1 MWPIDRSR
9 SNTPPG
15 QSLKIFN
22 INNYLNLSLC
32 VVSFAISAATAHAE
46 GLYKWR
52 DKNGIVT
59 YSQTAPQ
66 GVDASAVETVHVTTL
81 TPAQQRAALS
91 LLRKDER
98 TGNEYAKKLEQS
110 WNRVDAKIS
119 AAIRDLHKAEAAL
132 KTGRAPQPGER
143 LGNAGG
149 GSRLTQ
155 GYFDRL
161 HALEKNID
169 HARHT
174 LDNAYQERNA
184 LR

>member
-9 SNTPPG
+9 
-15 QSLKIFN
+15 FN
-22 INNYLNLSLC
+22 KLPRQISEISIKNNYLLIFIC
-32 VVSFAISAATAHAE
+32 AVSFAASAATARAE

-52 DKNGIVT
+52 DKNGVVT

-66 GVDASAVETVHVTTL
+66 NVDAGAVETVNVNTL
-81 TPAQQRAALS
+81 TPAQQRAALQ
-91 LLRKDER
+91 LMRKDER
-98 TGNEYAKKLEQS
+98 TANDYAKKLERS

-119 AAIRDLHKAEAAL
+119 TALRDLHKAEAAL

-155 GYFDRL
+155 AYFDRL
-161 HALEKNID
+161 HALEKKIEQ
-169 HARHT
+169 AKLA

>member
-1 MWPIDRSR
+1 MWLTNRS
-9 SNTPPG
+9 SFNTLPR
-15 QSLKIFN
+15 QILKIS
-22 INNYLNLSLC
+22 IKNNYLSIFIC
-32 VVSFAISAATAHAE
+32 VASFAACAATAHAE

-52 DKNGIVT
+52 DKSGVVT

-66 GVDASAVETVHVTTL
+66 GVDASTVETVNVTTL
-81 TPAQQRAALS
+81 TPAQQRAALQ

-98 TGNEYAKKLEQS
+98 TANDYAKKLERS

-119 AAIRDLHKAEAAL
+119 VALRDLHKAEAAL

-155 GYFDRL
+155 AYFDRL
-161 HALEKNID
+161 QALEKKID
-169 HARHT
+169 QAKLA

>member
-1 MWPIDRSR
+1 MWPTDRSR
-9 SNTPPG
+9 FNTL
-15 QSLKIFN
+15 QRQILKMSIKNNCLSIF
-22 INNYLNLSLC
+22 IC
-32 VVSFAISAATAHAE
+32 VASFAACAATAHAE

-52 DKNGIVT
+52 DKNGVVT

-66 GVDASAVETVHVTTL
+66 GVDASAVETVNVTTL
-81 TPAQQRAALS
+81 TPAQQRAALQ

-98 TGNEYAKKLEQS
+98 TGNDYARKLEQS

-119 AAIRDLHKAEAAL
+119 AALRDLHKAEAAL

-155 GYFDRL
+155 AYFDRL
-161 HALEKNID
+161 RALENKID
-169 HARHT
+169 YAKRA

>member
-1 MWPIDRSR
+1 MWLNDRSR
-9 SNTPPG
+9 FNTLPR
-15 QSLKIFN
+15 QILKIFN
-22 INNYLNLSLC
+22 KNNYLFLSVC
-32 VVSFAISAATAHAE
+32 AASFAASAVTAHAE
-46 GLYKWR
+46 SLYKWR
-52 DKNGIVT
+52 GKNGVVT

-66 GVDASAVETVHVTTL
+66 GVDASAVETVNVTTL
-81 TPAQQRAALS
+81 TPAQQRAALT

-98 TGNEYAKKLEQS
+98 AGNEYARKLEQS
-110 WNRVDAKIS
+110 WKHVDAKIS
-119 AAIRDLHKAEAAL
+119 VALRDLHKAEAAL

-155 GYFDRL
+155 AYFDRL
-161 HALEKNID
+161 HALEKKID
-169 HARHT
+169 QARLA